1 MPRGQNTASLKKVAS
16 GMNGSEINAVLS
28 AGIRSFH
35 KGFATYPDTQIG
47 LETFRKDTEA
57 YFTYCKEQNELATQ
71 NNANAVVPD
80 IESWAAYLGT
90 TRRTI
95 LRYEKSR
102 GEEWQQAIS
111 AAKEIIIAC
120 KKQLA
125 FIGKMPPVLAIFD
138 LTNNGDYV
146 NSNEFKLTTTAPQ
159 EPKQITQEEWEKVID
174 SEPEAPKLLFDDYE
188 ESSEEPPT
196 LSYPPIG
203 DE

>member
-16 GMNGSEINAVLS
+16 GMNGAEISAVLN

-35 KGFATYPDTQIG
+35 KGFAIYPDDQIG
-47 LETFRKDTEA
+47 LEAFRHDTEA
-57 YFTYCKEQNELATQ
+57 YFTYCKEQNELAAQ
-71 NNANAVVPD
+71 NNTNAVVPD

-102 GEEWQQAIS
+102 GKEWQQAIS
-111 AAKEIIIAC
+111 AAKEIITAC

-146 NSNEFKLTTTAPQ
+146 NASEFKLATEIAP
-159 EPKQITQEEWEKVID
+159 ESKRITEEDWEKLLDAESEVPELID
-174 SEPEAPKLLFDDYE
+174 RE
-188 ESSEEPPT
+188 ESQT
-196 LSYPPIG
+196 LTNRG
-203 DE
+203 DNT